1 MVIKLK
7 DRLLFLLKV
16 IISFYVI
23 LIVCYVIF
31 YLVDTLGNGLFLDW
45 FARKFLVTTTLE
57 NTDSGM
63 SYVNQDISW
72 SVLKDFLLK
81 CFCAIVLFMAAVI
94 YSVVHFYTRK
104 KVKAAA
110 NEAGKLIHTYM
121 DTENAKAEVIFSPPY
136 GEIGTEME
144 RVKTVM
150 ERHEQILKEES
161 RRKSD
166 LLTYLA
172 HDLKTPLTSVMG
184 YLSLLDEAPDMP
196 EEQKEK
202 YVGIAFDKACR
213 LESLLNEFFEITRY
227 NLQEIPLEKETIDL
241 YYMLLQMMDEFY
253 PILSAHGNT
262 ASLHAD
268 EDLKL
273 YGDPEKLARVFNNIL
288 KNAVAY
294 SYPDTAIEISAKETD
309 ESVEISIGN
318 KGKTIPAQK
327 LKSIFEK
334 FFRLDE
340 ARGSNTGGAGL
351 GLAIA
356 KEIVEQHGGT
366 LRAESKEEL
375 TVFYVLLPKR
385 GNT

>member
-1 MVIKLK
+1 MKGRI
-7 DRLLFLLKV
+7 LFLLK
-16 IISFYVI
+16 IIMGIYGI
-23 LIVCYVIF
+23 LIVCYGIF
-31 YLVDTLGNGLFLDW
+31 YLVDTFGNGLFLDW
-45 FARKFLVTTTLE
+45 FANKFVI
-57 NTDSGM
+57 NTSHGNTETGDLF
-63 SYVNQDISW
+63 YRQEISW

-81 CFCAIVLFMAAVI
+81 CFCAIVLFITAVI
-94 YSVVHFYTRK
+94 SLVIHFYTKHKVADARK
-104 KVKAAA
+104 
-110 NEAGKLIHTYM
+110 EAGKLIRMYM
-121 DTENAKAEVIFSPPY
+121 DTENADAEALFTSRY
-136 GEIGTEME
+136 EEIGTEME
-144 RVKTVM
+144 RVKNTM
-150 ERHEQILKEES
+150 QRHEQILKEES
-161 RRKSD
+161 RRKGD

-184 YLSLLDEAPDMP
+184 YLSLLREAPDMP
-196 EEQKEK
+196 EEQKER

-241 YYMLLQMMDEFY
+241 YYMLVQMMDEFY

-262 ASLHAD
+262 AILHAD
-268 EDLKL
+268 ENLRL

-294 SYPDTAIEISAKETD
+294 SYPDTAIEITARETD
-309 ESVEISIGN
+309 EAVEISFAN
-318 KGKTIPAQK
+318 KGKTIPKQK
-327 LKSIFEK
+327 LESIFEK

-356 KEIVEQHGGT
+356 KEIVEQHGGC

-375 TVFYVLLPKR
+375 TVFCVSLPLH
-385 GNT
+385 

>member
-1 MVIKLK
+1 MDTKLK
-7 DRLLFLLKV
+7 GRILFLLK
-16 IISFYVI
+16 IIMGIYGI
-23 LIVCYVIF
+23 LIVCYGIF
-31 YLVDTLGNGLFLDW
+31 YLVDTFGNGLFLDW
-45 FARKFLVTTTLE
+45 FANKFVI
-57 NTDSGM
+57 NTSHGNTETGDLFYS
-63 SYVNQDISW
+63 QEISW

-81 CFCAIVLFMAAVI
+81 CFCAIVLFITAVI
-94 YSVVHFYTRK
+94 SLVIHFYTKHKVADARK
-104 KVKAAA
+104 
-110 NEAGKLIHTYM
+110 EAGKLIRMYM
-121 DTENAKAEVIFSPPY
+121 DTENADAEALFTSRY
-136 GEIGTEME
+136 EEIGTEME
-144 RVKTVM
+144 RVKNTM
-150 ERHEQILKEES
+150 QRHEQILKEES

-184 YLSLLDEAPDMP
+184 YLSLLREAPDMP
-196 EEQKEK
+196 EEQKER

-241 YYMLLQMMDEFY
+241 YYMLVQMMDEFY

-262 ASLHAD
+262 AILHAD
-268 EDLKL
+268 ENLRL

-294 SYPDTAIEISAKETD
+294 SYPDTAIEITARETD
-309 ESVEISIGN
+309 EAVEISFAN
-318 KGKTIPAQK
+318 KGKTIPKQK
-327 LKSIFEK
+327 LESIFEK

-356 KEIVEQHGGT
+356 KEIVEQHGGC

-375 TVFYVLLPKR
+375 TVFCVSLPLH
-385 GNT
+385 